1 MTALAID
8 LGAAVLV
15 DGIVAG
21 QEDGQGLR
29 TSLGRLGALG
39 ENGSRVS
46 YSLAGRGSGAF
57 FTIDRQ
63 DNPSSSGTSA
73 P

>member
-1 MTALAID
+1 VIPGWLQIPEHISRSE
-8 LGAAVLV
+8 AA
-15 DGIVAG
+15 A
-21 QEDGQGLR
+21 GQGLR